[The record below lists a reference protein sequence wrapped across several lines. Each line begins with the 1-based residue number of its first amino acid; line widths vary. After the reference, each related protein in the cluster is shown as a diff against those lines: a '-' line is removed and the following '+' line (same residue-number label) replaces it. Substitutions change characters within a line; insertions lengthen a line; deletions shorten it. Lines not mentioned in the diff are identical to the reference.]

1 MWSTTRPYPDR
12 AQAGRELAVLLQA
25 LRGHGRAVVLALP
38 RGGVPVASPVA
49 TALDAPL
56 DVLVV
61 RKLGLPRAREVAM
74 GAVAV
79 LGGELE
85 VVDVPRDGAGAEP
98 GEVEEVRQEEV
109 AELRRREAV
118 YRGGNPAPELLDRV
132 VVLVDDGLATG
143 ATMRAALAAVRR
155 RRPARVV
162 VAVPVGSRE
171 ACGEV
176 ADLVDEL
183 VCPWRPVPFRSVS
196 AAYADFRAPDDAEV
210 LALLGRAAEAP
221 EPGPLRDGEA
231 STSEPPGERTTGIEP
246 A

>member
-12 AQAGRELAVLLQA
+12 AQAGRELAVLLQG
-25 LRGHGRAVVLALP
+25 LRGHGRVAVLALP

-49 TALDAPL
+49 SALDAPL

-79 LGGELE
+79 LGGEVE
-85 VVDVPRDGAGAEP
+85 VVDVLREGAGADP
-98 GEVEEVRQEEV
+98 GEVEEVRHEEL

-118 YRGGNPAPELLDRV
+118 YRGGRAAPELLDRV

-143 ATMRAALAAVRR
+143 ASMRAAVAVVRR
-155 RRPARVV
+155 RHPARVV

-171 ACGEV
+171 ACRAV
-176 ADLVDEL
+176 AELVDEL
-183 VCPWRPVPFRSVS
+183 VCPRRPVPFRSVS
-196 AAYADFRAPDDAEV
+196 SAYVDFRAPDDAHV
-210 LALLGRAAEAP
+210 LGLLGGATVASTP
-221 EPGPLRDGEA
+221 EPP
-231 STSEPPGERTTGIEP
+231 TERTTGIEP